1 MEIFNF
7 CFITEDDEITSK
19 KLRELIVGKIRSNE
33 LKTGDKLPSV
43 RALSSQLNISK
54 SVVENAYFW
63 LRNHFFIKSIDRSGY
78 VVAEALDLK
87 NSLIRDRININC
99 KLNYEDYSYNSIYD
113 YRNLI
118 SKIYKKMYEKSRYDD
133 KEDTLKNTYNRV
145 QKLVSNYLS
154 SFRGLNVDYNN
165 VIFFGNYNEF
175 LSYIMENIKDSNFAF
190 ESKYMPELE
199 NMLKSLKINYSYLDI
214 NSKID
219 DKINIF
225 LLQPYNRFPDGHDM
239 SEVYKEKLLEFTK
252 DKSKFYI
259 ETCFNSSIEYKFRD
273 RDKIYK
279 LIKDNYIYVDNFSEL
294 LGGRYRLTFAVLPD
308 SLLPVDV
315 YSSID
320 YPSLLFYQTLM
331 EEGLYAKF
339 YFLLKK
345 ILINQLS
352 LFCEELD
359 KRSIKYQKHSAGYF
373 INIYTNKTKEIIK
386 RASKH
391 NIRCIELEAEKLVS
405 FCFAKI
411 DYDHYK
417 EMMSEI
423 FDWN

>member
-7 CFITEDDEITSK
+7 CFITEDDKITSK
-19 KLRELIVGKIRSNE
+19 KLREYIVDKIRSNE

-87 NSLIRDRININC
+87 NSLIRDRIKINC
-99 KLNYEDYSYNSIYD
+99 KLNYEDYSYNSIYT
-113 YRNLI
+113 YQKLI
-118 SKIYKKMYEKSRYDD
+118 ANIYKKMYEKSCYDD
-133 KEDTLKNTYNRV
+133 KVDALKNTYNKV

-154 SFRGLNVDYNN
+154 EFRGLNIDYNN
-165 VIFFGNYNEF
+165 VIFFCNYKEF
-175 LSYIMENIKDSNFAF
+175 LSYIAENIKESNFAF
-190 ESKYMPELE
+190 ESKHMPELE
-199 NMLKSLKINYSYLDI
+199 NMLKSLKVNYSYLDL

-219 DKINIF
+219 DKINVF
-225 LLQPYNRFPDGHDM
+225 LFQPYSRFPDGHDM
-239 SEVYKEKLLEFTK
+239 SKVYQEKLLEFTK
-252 DKSKFYI
+252 DKSKFFI
-259 ETCFNSSIEYKFRD
+259 ETCFNSSIEFKFRD

-279 LIKDNYIYVDNFSEL
+279 AIKDNYIYVDNFSEL

-308 SLLPVDV
+308 SLMPSEV

-320 YPSLLFYQTLM
+320 YPSLLFYQTFL
-331 EEGLYAKF
+331 EEGLCAKY

-359 KRSIKYQKHSAGYF
+359 KRSIKYQKHSEGYF

-411 DYDHYK
+411 DYDHYE